1 MQSKIK
7 HIIEL
12 SIPKVV
18 IYTFFA
24 IYVYLFYKA
33 SLQIGNIFGII
44 IAFLPLIFISAFL
57 LLKKPTWSFVILFIL
72 NYIVMGASR
81 YITFPSSIFMD
92 ASMALCFACV
102 IIKSTYANIN
112 IKRCINPLLIITFIW
127 LLFCILELLNPKEP
141 GFNDWL
147 TKVRGSA
154 IYPLMMVILV
164 SILLFKYKHLKWILI
179 TWAILTILAAF
190 KGYWQKNHGFDSTE
204 LTWLYVG
211 GGARTHLISTGIR
224 YFSFFSDAGNFGSSM
239 GFSLVVFSIT
249 AFYIKKKSL
258 KSLFLIA
265 ALAGGYGMLIS
276 GTRGALIVP
285 FAGYASFILLSKKL
299 KPALSMLIMIII
311 ALCFFNF
318 TSIGNSNSLIR
329 RMRTAFDMNDASFNV
344 RLENQK
350 KLKEH
355 LKDLPFGAGLGFGST
370 PDRLSKDYEFSTIPS
385 DSWFV
390 RIWIQTGIVGLT
402 LYIILI
408 FLAIAIGGYIVLF
421 KIKDK
426 ELLGILSAL
435 LAGVVGLTTSA
446 YGNELLGQ
454 FPNCYLYFICLAIV
468 FMGKYYD
475 KELEEHEQ
483 LT

>member
-1 MQSKIK
+1 MLDLKIK
-7 HIIEL
+7 
-12 SIPKVV
+12 
-18 IYTFFA
+18 
-24 IYVYLFYKA
+24 
-33 SLQIGNIFGII
+33 
-44 IAFLPLIFISAFL
+44 
-57 LLKKPTWSFVILFIL
+57 
-72 NYIVMGASR
+72 
-81 YITFPSSIFMD
+81 
-92 ASMALCFACV
+92 
-102 IIKSTYANIN
+102 
-112 IKRCINPLLIITFIW
+112 
-127 LLFCILELLNPKEP
+127 
-141 GFNDWL
+141 
-147 TKVRGSA
+147 
-154 IYPLMMVILV
+154 
-164 SILLFKYKHLKWILI
+164 
-179 TWAILTILAAF
+179 
-190 KGYWQKNHGFDSTE
+190 
-204 LTWLYVG
+204 
-211 GGARTHLISTGIR
+211 
-224 YFSFFSDAGNFGSSM
+224 
-239 GFSLVVFSIT
+239 
-249 AFYIKKKSL
+249 
-258 KSLFLIA
+258 
-265 ALAGGYGMLIS
+265 
-276 GTRGALIVP
+276 
-285 FAGYASFILLSKKL
+285 
-299 KPALSMLIMIII
+299 
-311 ALCFFNF
+311 
-318 TSIGNSNSLIR
+318 
-329 RMRTAFDMNDASFNV
+329 
-344 RLENQK
+344 K

>member
-344 RLENQK
+344 RLENQ
-350 KLKEH
+350 E
-355 LKDLPFGAGLGFGST
+355 
-370 PDRLSKDYEFSTIPS
+370 
-385 DSWFV
+385 
-390 RIWIQTGIVGLT
+390 
-402 LYIILI
+402 
-408 FLAIAIGGYIVLF
+408 
-421 KIKDK
+421 KIKR
-426 ELLGILSAL
+426 
-435 LAGVVGLTTSA
+435 TS
-446 YGNELLGQ
+446 
-454 FPNCYLYFICLAIV
+454 
-468 FMGKYYD
+468 
-475 KELEEHEQ
+475 
-483 LT
+483 